1 MDDPFRHRIAV
12 NRATARPF
20 LASWDLSLKPC
31 RAKGTGHPAES
42 TMPNASIFAYVMFFL
57 WPLVTWVLFSRLDA
71 SRALLWTIL
80 GGYMLLPPVIAINL
94 PMIPDFDKYSIP
106 SLSASA
112 AVIFLLGERFGV
124 WPKSRLGRALIVL
137 YVLSPFATVLTNTDP
152 ISFRQNSL
160 PAMRIYDSLAV
171 VASQFIAL
179 LPFFLARKYLSTP
192 EALHK
197 MALVL
202 VYAGLIYSI
211 PMLFEVR
218 MSPQLNL
225 WIYGYFQHDF
235 SQAIRFGG
243 FRPFV
248 FMPHGLW
255 VAFFALMCFLA
266 ALALLREGPADLRVK
281 WFVIL
286 LYLAA
291 VLVLCRSVGPLI
303 YAVALSPLLI
313 FTSRRMQLT
322 VAMIVAVIVITYPL
336 LRGLHLVPID
346 DLVNLALGLNEE
358 RGQSLLFRVQNEEL
372 LLARAAERPFF
383 GWGGYGRNLLH
394 DPVSGSISVIADGGW
409 IITLGTYGWLG
420 YVSEFGL
427 LALPL
432 FLVARESWHLRADRL
447 STFAGLVALIL
458 ATNLFDMLP
467 NDTLIP
473 FTWLM
478 AGALFG
484 YAEDL
489 ARQRRQARQIAFEQE
504 FRPGRTIL

>member
-1 MDDPFRHRIAV
+1 
-12 NRATARPF
+12 
-20 LASWDLSLKPC
+20 
-31 RAKGTGHPAES
+31 
-42 TMPNASIFAYVMFFL
+42 MPNANLVAYVVFYL

-80 GGYMLLPPVIAINL
+80 GGYMFLPPVIAIDL

-106 SLSASA
+106 SLSAAA
-112 AVIFLLGERFGV
+112 AVLFLLGGRFGV
-124 WPKSRLGRALIVL
+124 WPQSRIGRGLIVL
-137 YVLSPFATVLTNTDP
+137 YILSPFATVLTNADP
-152 ISFRQNSL
+152 IHFDEDSL

-179 LPFFLARKYLSTP
+179 LPFFLARRYLSTP

-197 MALVL
+197 MAVVL
-202 VYAGLIYSI
+202 VSAGLIYSL

-266 ALALLREGPADLRVK
+266 SLALFREGPADRRMKGMVT
-281 WFVIL
+281 L

-291 VLVLCRSVGPLI
+291 VLILCRSAGPLI
-303 YAVALSPLLI
+303 YALALMPLLI
-313 FTSRRMQLT
+313 FTSRRTQVT
-322 VAMIVAVIVITYPL
+322 VAMVMAGIVIAYPL

-346 DLVNLALGLNEE
+346 DLVNFALGVNAE
-358 RGQSLLFRVQNEEL
+358 RGQSLAFRVTNEEL
-372 LLARAAERPFF
+372 LLNRAAERPLF

-394 DPVSGSISVIADGGW
+394 DPVRGTISIIADGGW

-420 YVSEFGL
+420 YIAEFGL

-432 FLVARESWHLRADRL
+432 FLLARESWHLKSDHL
-447 STFAGLVALIL
+447 SPFAGLVALLL
-458 ATNLFDMLP
+458 AANLFDMLP

-484 YAEDL
+484 YAEAL
-489 ARQRRQARQIAFEQE
+489 ARARHEARQTAFDQE
-504 FRPGRTIL
+504 FQPGRTIL

>member
-1 MDDPFRHRIAV
+1 
-12 NRATARPF
+12 
-20 LASWDLSLKPC
+20 
-31 RAKGTGHPAES
+31 
-42 TMPNASIFAYVMFFL
+42 MPNANLVAYLVFYL

-80 GGYMLLPPVIAINL
+80 GGYMLLPPVITIDL
-94 PMIPDFDKYSIP
+94 PMVPDFDKYSIP
-106 SLSASA
+106 NLSAAA
-112 AVIFLLGERFGV
+112 AVLFVLGDRFGL
-124 WPKSRLGRALIVL
+124 WPQSRIGRGLIVI
-137 YVLSPFATVLTNTDP
+137 YILSPFATVLTNTDP
-152 ISFRQNSL
+152 IHFLHKSL

-171 VASQFIAL
+171 VAGQFIAL
-179 LPFFLARKYLSTP
+179 LPFFLARKYLSSP
-192 EALHK
+192 EALRK

-202 VYAGLIYSI
+202 VSAGLIYSL

-235 SQAIRFGG
+235 SQAMRFGG

-266 ALALLREGPADLRVK
+266 ALALLREGPADRRPGLMLIV
-281 WFVIL
+281 

-303 YAVALSPLLI
+303 YAVVLSPLLI
-313 FTSRRMQLT
+313 FTSRRIQLT
-322 VAMIVAVIVITYPL
+322 IAMIMASIVIIYPL

-346 DLVNLALGLNEE
+346 DLVNLALGLNAE
-358 RGQSLLFRVQNEEL
+358 RGQSLQFRVLNEEL
-372 LLARAAERPFF
+372 LLARAEERPLF

-394 DPVSGSISVIADGGW
+394 DPVQGAISVIADGGW

-420 YVSEFGL
+420 YIAEFGL

-432 FLVARESWHLRADRL
+432 FLVARESWHLTPDRL
-447 STFAGLVALIL
+447 SPHAGLVALIL

-478 AGALFG
+478 AGAVFG

-489 ARQRRQARQIAFEQE
+489 AHQRKRARQIAFEQE